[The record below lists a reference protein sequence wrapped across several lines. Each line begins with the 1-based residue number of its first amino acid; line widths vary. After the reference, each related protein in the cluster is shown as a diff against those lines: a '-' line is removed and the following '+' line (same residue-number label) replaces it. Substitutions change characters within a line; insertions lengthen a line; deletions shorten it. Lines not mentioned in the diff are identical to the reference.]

1 MQTAKHVWDQLLA
14 YDPVVFSTLDA
25 IASQAVLAKLQ
36 SVVEEEARP
45 IYETLKQEHADYIS
59 RERDKAARAFA
70 ARRSVIERIGLPQVR
85 RYRLNLLAQEERH
98 FFEQLENR
106 AYLELYSHRHNESLK
121 MAIPSTFEACRSK
134 KVLCPLVFG

>member
-59 RERDKAARAFA
+59 REHDKAARAFA

-106 AYLELYSHRHNESLK
+106 AYVYPEML
-121 MAIPSTFEACRSK
+121 
-134 KVLCPLVFG
+134 PLLILRVEGENYE